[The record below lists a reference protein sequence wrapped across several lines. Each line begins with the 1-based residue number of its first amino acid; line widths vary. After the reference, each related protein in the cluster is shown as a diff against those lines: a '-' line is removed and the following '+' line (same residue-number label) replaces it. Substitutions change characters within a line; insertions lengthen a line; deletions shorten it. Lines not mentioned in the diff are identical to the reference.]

1 MDVVRRILLTIASI
15 LTIGGLGCKS
25 PQPCSDQNHVFRQLL
40 QRTAK
45 DIERIPPGQ
54 QRLPPNVVLE
64 DGLSEDEALLAAL
77 SNNSAFQATLS
88 SLGAA
93 QGDALQASLLANPQF
108 LTYFPSG
115 IKEGQFT
122 LFAPIESY
130 LLRPARVKVANREY
144 RRIGE
149 QLVQNGLNLSRDV
162 RIAYTDWTLAQNQA
176 DLALEAQEIRNQI
189 KKLTD
194 DRLKDGDI
202 SELESIAAKV
212 DALNAQANLG
222 VQRLSIEIAQAR
234 LATLIGLPDFEDS
247 LVSNELP
254 EPTLPVQTQED
265 LIQEALACR
274 PDLNA
279 AKWAVA
285 AARERSGLS
294 RWLWLRLD
302 AVYDV
307 RELHG
312 RNPNGAG
319 LRFDL
324 PIFNRNQGGVMR
336 ADWELNAALHNQD
349 AISDQIIADV
359 KTAYRQLLQAQQN
372 YLILQK
378 EIQPALADALQI
390 AQKGYQDGGSDYL
403 IVLQTTTQYITT
415 KGQIL
420 VQKAACNRALAEL
433 ERSVGR
439 SLMAPPL
446 SIDEVLQAT
455 APDSPV
461 AD

>member
-1 MDVVRRILLTIASI
+1 M
-15 LTIGGLGCKS
+15 
-25 PQPCSDQNHVFRQLL
+25 
-40 QRTAK
+40 
-45 DIERIPPGQ
+45 
-54 QRLPPNVVLE
+54 
-64 DGLSEDEALLAAL
+64 
-77 SNNSAFQATLS
+77 
-88 SLGAA
+88 
-93 QGDALQASLLANPQF
+93 
-108 LTYFPSG
+108 PSG
-115 IKEGQFT
+115 FKRCEMGC
-122 LFAPIESY
+122 S
-130 LLRPARVKVANREY
+130 
-144 RRIGE
+144 
-149 QLVQNGLNLSRDV
+149 
-162 RIAYTDWTLAQNQA
+162 
-176 DLALEAQEIRNQI
+176 
-189 KKLTD
+189 
-194 DRLKDGDI
+194 
-202 SELESIAAKV
+202 
-212 DALNAQANLG
+212 
-222 VQRLSIEIAQAR
+222 
-234 LATLIGLPDFEDS
+234 
-247 LVSNELP
+247 
-254 EPTLPVQTQED
+254 
-265 LIQEALACR
+265 
-274 PDLNA
+274 
-279 AKWAVA
+279 

-312 RNPNGAG
+312 RNPNGSG

-403 IVLQTTTQYITT
+403 IVLQTTTQYIAT